1 MDYDLVIVGGGPA
14 GLTASIYASQ
24 KKLSTV
30 IIEAGEAGGQPGVLY
45 PEKEIYNFPC
55 FQVVTGKDLSRNFVE
70 HACKEGC
77 VLKEHETVEDIL
89 DEGEGLKV
97 VTDKAAYTSRAV
109 ILATGNGFFKPKK
122 LGVPG
127 ETELEGKGV
136 VYMMP
141 DKKEFAGR
149 TALFVGGGNSA
160 LEMALMVCD
169 IAEACIVHRR
179 DVFRADQ
186 SVIERV
192 KGSNVRTYMNAEVK
206 EIRGQEKVQGVLLM
220 MDGKEEV
227 VPADLVVIKVGMSP
241 ELEHLKRW
249 NLELVGSGIRVN
261 QQMMTSRKGIFACG
275 DAAAYPG
282 KYRQIVTG
290 SGEGATAA
298 NAVYNYL
305 KDGKWS

>member
-1 MDYDLVIVGGGPA
+1 MDHDLIIVGGGPA

-24 KKLSTV
+24 KKLSTI

-77 VLKEHETVEDIL
+77 GLKEHETVENIL
-89 DEGEGLKV
+89 DEGEGLRV
-97 VTDKAAYTSRAV
+97 ITDKGSYTTKAV
-109 ILATGNGFFKPKK
+109 ILATGNGFFRPQR
-122 LGVPG
+122 LDVPG
-127 ETELEGKGV
+127 EIELEGKGV
-136 VYMMP
+136 FYMMP
-141 DKKEFAGR
+141 EKKDFAGKI
-149 TALFVGGGNSA
+149 AVFVGGGNSA

-169 IAEACIVHRR
+169 IADACIVHRR

-192 KGSNVRTYMNAEVK
+192 KGSNVRTYMNAEVR
-206 EIRGQEKVQGVLLM
+206 EIRGKDKVQSVLVQVG
-220 MDGKEEV
+220 DKEEV
-227 VPADLVVIKVGMSP
+227 VPADMVVIKVGMRP

-249 NLELVGSGIRVN
+249 NLELIGSGIKVN
-261 QQMMTSRKGIFACG
+261 QQMMTSRRGIFACG
-275 DAAAYPG
+275 DAASYPG

-298 NAVYNYL
+298 NAAYTYI
-305 KDGKWS
+305 KDGKWA